1 MSKKIKK
8 INAAILIIGNEVLSG
23 RTQDKNVIFISNW
36 LNSKCGISVKEV
48 RIIPDEEKIIV
59 NNILFLSKKFDYV
72 FTTGGIGPTHDD
84 ITSECIASAFGVNLP
99 INLKA
104 KKLLENYYKLQ
115 NIKLNNARLRMAR
128 IPTGS
133 NLIKNP
139 ISAAP
144 GFQIENVF
152 VLAGVPN
159 IFKSMVENI
168 IKKLGNENSIKS
180 KTIKINKA
188 EGEIAEKLS
197 NIASQFQTVSIGSYP
212 FEKGEIKGT
221 RIVITHHD
229 KKIIKKVGILIK
241 KLK

>member
-1 MSKKIKK
+1 
-8 INAAILIIGNEVLSG
+8 
-23 RTQDKNVIFISNW
+23 
-36 LNSKCGISVKEV
+36 
-48 RIIPDEEKIIV
+48 
-59 NNILFLSKKFDYV
+59 
-72 FTTGGIGPTHDD
+72 
-84 ITSECIASAFGVNLP
+84 
-99 INLKA
+99 
-104 KKLLENYYKLQ
+104 
-115 NIKLNNARLRMAR
+115 MAR

-133 NLIKNP
+133 NLINNP

-229 KKIIKKVGILIK
+229 KKIIEKVGILIK